1 MDILKFAT
9 LFLLIAFAVGCN
21 ALNSVDPDAET
32 TNQVDGA
39 SHIDATVAPCTQ
51 RFIEDK
57 DPCARRRSIELPEFV
72 RVSSDYPD
80 HPPALSE
87 RLDWGSPIAA
97 THVVVRG
104 TIMPNTTRCK
114 AWPVIS
120 PSYIVPGYL
129 LHNDPDR
136 RYTICHVEVS
146 VGEYII
152 GDGPSKITVAT
163 THVPFRASY
172 YDDLPDDVPEDL
184 FDISIKY
191 IETVSADSYEGIEWI
206 LQLSPSVTQTVESWV
221 AGTYWDVQQKE
232 DDEIIVV
239 AADIDY
245 YEWTPENL
253 NLLEIPLDRFRRDML
268 VAHNARVTRTGGRI
282 GVGSSLPALI
292 TDANGL
298 HSYFVNELRAY
309 ENLTATPALPPPVP
323 GENDPFTPGTNID
336 DPPADDATVTVPGAL
351 DDTATDTPTVTPTST
366 PTPPPA
372 PDAP

>member
-1 MDILKFAT
+1 MNILKFVA
-9 LFLLIAFAVGCN
+9 LFLLITFAVGCN

-39 SHIDATVAPCTQ
+39 SHINATVAPCTQ

-57 DPCARRRSIELPEFV
+57 DPCARRRNIELPEFSGG
-72 RVSSDYPD
+72 SSYYPE
-80 HPPALSE
+80 HPPSLSE

-104 TIMPNTTRCK
+104 TIMPGTTRCK

-152 GDGPSKITVAT
+152 GDGPSQITVGTSHAA
-163 THVPFRASY
+163 FRASY
-172 YDDLPDDVPEDL
+172 YDNLPDDVPKDE
-184 FDISIKY
+184 FERAIKY
-191 IETVSADSYEGIEWI
+191 METVSADSYEGIEWV
-206 LQLSPSVTQTVESWV
+206 LQLFPSVTQTVESWV

-232 DDEIIVV
+232 DDEVIVV
-239 AADIDY
+239 ATDIDHY
-245 YEWTPENL
+245 DGTSENL
-253 NLLEIPLDRFRRDML
+253 NLLEITLDRFRRDML
-268 VAHNARVTRTGGRI
+268 VAHNTRVTRTGGRI
-282 GVGSSLPALI
+282 GTDANLPSLI
-292 TDANGL
+292 TDANDL
-298 HSYFVNELRAY
+298 HSYYVNELRAY
-309 ENLTATPALPPPVP
+309 ENLTATPAPPPPVP
-323 GENDPFTPGTNID
+323 GENGPFTPGTRVD
-336 DPPADDATVTVPGAL
+336 DPPTP
-351 DDTATDTPTVTPTST
+351 TPTVTPI
-366 PTPPPA
+366 PTPA